1 MLIEASKKPRK
12 KKRKKGRYH
21 RGVHVSPI
29 AGECKHRSGWEQ
41 KYMVHL
47 DSDST
52 IHEWSYEKLIIE
64 YVSNVRTG
72 KIRKYYPD
80 FYIEYKDGNKVVIEI
95 KPKRKLDQAI
105 IKKKIAAAEQW
116 CLMHNATY
124 KVLTEI
130 ELKDMGLL

>member
-1 MLIEASKKPRK
+1 MPLKSGK
-12 KKRKKGRYH
+12 KKRRRKGHYH
-21 RGVHVSPI
+21 RGVHISPI
-29 AGECKHRSGWEQ
+29 AGECKHRSGWEL

-47 DSDST
+47 DSDVNVT
-52 IHEWSYEKLIIE
+52 NWSYEKLIIE
-64 YVSNVRTG
+64 YISNIKTG

-80 FYIEYKDGNKVVIEI
+80 FYVEYKDGSCVVVEI

-116 CLMHNATY
+116 CVTHGATY
-124 KVLTEI
+124 KILTET